1 MVLEVLTSTAFL
13 DALILTVVGIVL
25 YNVVGWLKNTGKFE
39 LRKVASTSLIAFVL
53 SLPIIM
59 TQLSLIDLS
68 EAGELAVVLVI
79 FGIIAQVAGIEKTVR
94 NIKEVAVAKL
104 HKSN

>member
-13 DALILTVVGIVL
+13 DALILTVVGIAL

-39 LRKVASTSLIAFVL
+39 LRKMVSTAIVAFVL

-59 TQLSLIDLS
+59 TQLSLINLS
-68 EAGELAVVLVI
+68 EVGEVAVVLVV

-94 NIKEVAVAKL
+94 NVKDVVTGRL
-104 HKSN
+104 HK